1 MTFRPPS
8 TSPAQGGTTLAS
20 LESQWRA
27 LNAAAESVLVL
38 AGSAGGSVTPTVNP
52 AELRHFPT
60 AVAALTG
67 GRRRLVEDGL
77 ADLIAIMEPGL
88 AALLA
93 VHERGASAVVPA
105 KTLWHEFVAARA
117 MLVAV
122 AFDRAF

>member
-93 VHERGASAVVPA
+93 VVPA
-105 KTLWHEFVAARA
+105 QTLWHEFVAARA